1 MAALRMPRRAYRLA
15 CPNFGADEIKALRS
29 MFSLLQ
35 HHLKQPW
42 EIVQD
47 DEADLLIVNL
57 DSGPPG
63 SLPPEVPVI
72 GCALKPRQH
81 PSGTLHRPLRAGELL
96 ALLTEQAAQVPVPAE
111 AAPMAAEGL
120 AERRFRLL
128 GWPAGFEQWPAGWHR
143 VLAATS
149 REARSPADIAART
162 GVPEAEVGRCLDRLE
177 RDGLVDVVVF
187 HPRPDAQ
194 APAPR
199 PGRWSGL
206 AARVGLLLGFQR

>member
-1 MAALRMPRRAYRLA
+1 
-15 CPNFGADEIKALRS
+15 
-29 MFSLLQ
+29 
-35 HHLKQPW
+35 
-42 EIVQD
+42 
-47 DEADLLIVNL
+47 
-57 DSGPPG
+57 
-63 SLPPEVPVI
+63 
-72 GCALKPRQH
+72 
-81 PSGTLHRPLRAGELL
+81 
-96 ALLTEQAAQVPVPAE
+96 
-111 AAPMAAEGL
+111 
-120 AERRFRLL
+120 
-128 GWPAGFEQWPAGWHR
+128 WHR

>member
-1 MAALRMPRRAYRLA
+1 MAALRTPRRAYRLA

-35 HHLKQPW
+35 QHLKQPW

-47 DEADLLIVNL
+47 EEADLLIVNL

-96 ALLTEQAAQVPVPAE
+96 ALLTEQAGVVPV
-111 AAPMAAEGL
+111 AAVAPPSIDGL

-128 GWPAGFEQWPAGWHR
+128 AWPAGFEQWPSGWHR
-143 VLAATS
+143 VLAAIS
-149 REARSPADIAART
+149 RGARSPADIAAAT
-162 GVPEAEVGRCLDRLE
+162 GVAVAEVGRCLDTLE

-187 HPRPDAQ
+187 QPRPDAQ

-199 PGRWSGL
+199 AGRWSGL
-206 AARVGLLLGFQR
+206 AARVGLLLGFPR

>member
-1 MAALRMPRRAYRLA
+1 MAALRTPRRAYRLA

-35 HHLKQPW
+35 QHLKQPW

-47 DEADLLIVNL
+47 EEADLLIVNL

-96 ALLTEQAAQVPVPAE
+96 ALLTEQAGAVPV
-111 AAPMAAEGL
+111 AAVAPPSIDGL

-128 GWPAGFEQWPAGWHR
+128 AWPAGFEQWPSGWHR
-143 VLAATS
+143 VLAAIS
-149 REARSPADIAART
+149 RGARSPADIAAAT
-162 GVPEAEVGRCLDRLE
+162 GVAVAEVGRCLDTLE

-187 HPRPDAQ
+187 QPRPDAQ

-199 PGRWSGL
+199 AGRWSGL
-206 AARVGLLLGFQR
+206 AARVGLLLGFPR